1 MAATAGRRGG
11 VTRRER
17 LVPCCFVYSR
27 CMATCAVACT
37 LAAPTASGD
46 PDVEPV
52 TDAPAVEA
60 AAAPP
65 PDAAAAPGIENL
77 VESSPPATT
86 KSPDG
91 WTLNVSAKDE
101 TQMVIQPLTTAIST
115 REYEVGGLFNASMTG
130 PAEDE
135 PPQGTLEVGYQIGCG
150 IDMST
155 SNGVVMSG
163 SLGFTPGLGLGGLGG
178 GAGITGIPTVL
189 SPLSGTL
196 AVALKPGI
204 INVIPV
210 TKKQFEGAEPWVQ
223 ITGFRIKIDGCVG
236 ESFIRSYAFLT
247 RSTKVSDAIVGYYGV
262 TKKV

>member
-1 MAATAGRRGG
+1 M
-11 VTRRER
+11 
-17 LVPCCFVYSR
+17 LVRFLTLL
-27 CMATCAVACT
+27 ATCVVACT
-37 LAAPTASGD
+37 LIAPLASADPQAEPIADAASP
-46 PDVEPV
+46 
-52 TDAPAVEA
+52 EA
-60 AAAPP
+60 AAAPRP
-65 PDAAAAPGIENL
+65 EEAAAPGIENL

-163 SLGFTPGLGLGGLGG
+163 SLGLTPGFGIGGLGG
-178 GAGITGIPTVL
+178 GAGITGIPTLL
-189 SPLSGTL
+189 SPIGGTL

-210 TKKQFEGAEPWVQ
+210 TKKDFEGAEPWVQ

-247 RSTKVSDAIVGYYGV
+247 RSTKVSDAIVG
-262 TKKV
+262 

>member
-1 MAATAGRRGG
+1 M
-11 VTRRER
+11 
-17 LVPCCFVYSR
+17 FR
-27 CMATCAVACT
+27 CLTLLASCAMVSV
-37 LAAPTASGD
+37 LIVPTASAD

-52 TDAPAVEA
+52 VDTADVAPA
-60 AAAPP
+60 P
-65 PDAAAAPGIENL
+65 PDGAVPEELGPIDL

-91 WTLNVSAKDE
+91 WTLTVSAKGE
-101 TQMVIQPLTTAIST
+101 TQRVIQPLTTAIST
-115 REYEVGGLFNASMTG
+115 REYEVGGLFNAKMEG
-130 PAEDE
+130 PEEPE
-135 PPQGTLEVGYQIGCG
+135 PPQGTFEVGYQIGCG

-163 SLGFTPGLGLGGLGG
+163 SLGLTPGIGIAGLG
-178 GAGITGIPTVL
+178 AGTPVGIPTFL
-189 SPLSGTL
+189 TPISGSL

-204 INVIPV
+204 INVVPV
-210 TKKQFEGAEPWVQ
+210 SKKQFEGAEPWIQ
-223 ITGFRIKIDGCVG
+223 ITGFRVKIDGCVG

>member
-1 MAATAGRRGG
+1 MAATAGEARRGRVEKGLSRAVSYPHAVGHLRGAVHPGRPDG
-11 VTRRER
+11 VGRPGGRPGRRR
-17 LVPCCFVYSR
+17 
-27 CMATCAVACT
+27 
-37 LAAPTASGD
+37 
-46 PDVEPV
+46 
-52 TDAPAVEA
+52 PAVEA

-115 REYEVGGLFNASMTG
+115 REYEVGGLFNGSMTG
-130 PAEDE
+130 PAEEE

-163 SLGFTPGLGLGGLGG
+163 SLGLTPR
-178 GAGITGIPTVL
+178 PRPRRPWWWCRDNWCPDC
-189 SPLSGTL
+189 SL
-196 AVALKPGI
+196 AP
-204 INVIPV
+204 
-210 TKKQFEGAEPWVQ
+210 
-223 ITGFRIKIDGCVG
+223 
-236 ESFIRSYAFLT
+236 
-247 RSTKVSDAIVGYYGV
+247 
-262 TKKV
+262 